1 MLRWKSMLR
10 WQSLLRSK
18 SMLCWQSRLPG
29 QSGRRWKSCLGAIAL
44 VLPLT
49 ACGGDPNDAS
59 GGGGDNLVVTGR
71 LAEVL
76 QRGKLICGVSGELP
90 GFSFVGQDGKY
101 SGMDVDVCRAI
112 AAALFDNPDA
122 VEFRNLN
129 AKERFTAVQTGEV
142 DILSRNTTNTLSRD
156 TSVKLEFGPT
166 IFYDGQAI
174 MVKKASN
181 IKTLADLRDKS
192 ICMQTGTTTE
202 QNLTDQ
208 MKKRGIVYKPLVF
221 EDVNTV
227 FATYAQGRCEGVTA
241 DRSQLISRRTTLPQP
256 ADHIVL
262 NEVLSK
268 EPLAPAVA
276 DGDAPWSN
284 TVRWVVY
291 ALIEAEELNI
301 TSKTAVQQS
310 RSADPGI
317 KRFLGTE
324 GNLGSGMGLSKDF
337 ALRVVKHVG
346 NYGEIYDRNLGP
358 QTSLNLPR
366 GQNNL
371 WTKGGL
377 MFAPPFR

>member
-1 MLRWKSMLR
+1 M
-10 WQSLLRSK
+10 
-18 SMLCWQSRLPG
+18 
-29 QSGRRWKSCLGAIAL
+29 A
-44 VLPLT
+44 
-49 ACGGDPNDAS
+49 
-59 GGGGDNLVVTGR
+59 VTGR

-76 QRGKLICGVSGELP
+76 QRGKLVCGVSGELP

-101 SGMDVDVCRAI
+101 SGLDVDVCRAI

-156 TSVKLEFGPT
+156 TSVGLEFAPT
-166 IFYDGQAI
+166 VFYDGQAI
-174 MVKKASN
+174 MVKKSKN
-181 IKTLADLRDKS
+181 IKTLADLKGKS
-192 ICMQTGTTTE
+192 ICIQTGTTTE

-208 MKKRGIVYKPLVF
+208 MRKRGITYKSLVF

-256 ADHIVL
+256 TDHLIL
-262 NEVLSK
+262 NDVLSK

-276 DGDAPWSN
+276 DGDAAWSN
-284 TVRWVVY
+284 TVRWIIY

-301 TSKTAVQQS
+301 TSKTVVQQAS
-310 RSADPGI
+310 SADPGI

-324 GNLGSGMGLSKDF
+324 GDLGKGMGLPNDF
-337 ALRVVKHVG
+337 TLRVIKHVG
-346 NYGEIYDRNLGP
+346 NYGEIYARHLGP
-358 QTSLNLPR
+358 QTPFNLPR

-371 WTKGGL
+371 WNQGGL
-377 MFAPPFR
+377 MFSPPFR